1 MKNLEAALLEALHTG
16 NWEYYYKILK
26 HLNYE
31 RKH

>member
-26 HLNYE
+26 HFEKLP
-31 RKH
+31 